1 MNRPQAER
9 RQRLLAQLPASSV
22 AVIAAGHEQTRSRD
36 TEYPFR
42 PNSDFWYLTAFP
54 EPDALLILTKD
65 AAGKCSELL
74 LCRDKDVEKEVWQ
87 GRRFGPEQAE
97 QQFGITAASIS
108 EQQAQLATAM
118 KGKQQLWFCFGDD
131 DALLSQ
137 LNACQQQIRTMP
149 RQSELAPQQQCNLR
163 PLLSELRLLKDD
175 YEISLMQQAA
185 SISAD
190 AHKAAMQLCR
200 PGMQEYQLE
209 ACIQYHCAMLGARHA
224 AYNPIVGGG
233 ENACILHYTE
243 NNAEL
248 CDGDLVLID
257 AGCEWQGY
265 AADIT
270 RTFPVN
276 GRFSQEQA
284 ALYQL
289 VLDAQLA
296 ALSEIKPGS
305 SFALATQAC
314 YRVLTEGLHRLGIL
328 QGELAELIEAE
339 AVKPWMI
346 HSLGH
351 WLGLDV
357 HDVGSYQP
365 KGAVP
370 EPGAKNRPFEPGM
383 VLTVEPGLYIAKGSD
398 TDPKWWGIGIRIED
412 DVLVTAEGHRNLTA
426 AVPKT
431 IAEIEALMARDSTDP
446 GQGHGQ
452 FD

>member
-9 RQRLLAQLPASSV
+9 RQRLLAELAASSV
-22 AVIAAGHEQTRSRD
+22 AVIAAGHEQIRSRD
-36 TEYPFR
+36 TDYPFR
-42 PNSDFWYLTAFP
+42 SNSDFWYLTGFP
-54 EPDALLILTKD
+54 EPEALLILTKD
-65 AAGKCSELL
+65 AAGHCSELL
-74 LCRDKDVEKEVWQ
+74 VCRDKDAEKEVWQ

-97 QQFGITAASIS
+97 QQFGIAAASVS
-108 EQQAQLATAM
+108 EQQTLLLAAL

-131 DALLSQ
+131 EALIRL
-137 LNACQQQIRTMP
+137 LNACQQQIRTTP
-149 RQSELAPQQQCNLR
+149 RQSELAPQQQCDLR
-163 PLLSELRLLKDD
+163 PLLSELRLFKDEH
-175 YEISLMQQAA
+175 EISLMQQAA
-185 SISAD
+185 SMSAG
-190 AHKAAMQLCR
+190 AHKAAMQLCQ

-209 ACIQYHCAMLGARHA
+209 ACIQYHCAMLGARHQ
-224 AYNPIVGGG
+224 AYNAIVGGG

-248 CDGDLVLID
+248 RDGDLVLID
-257 AGCEWQGY
+257 AGCELMGY

-276 GRFSQEQA
+276 GRFSKEQA

-296 ALSEIKPGS
+296 ALAEIKPGS

-314 YRVLTEGLHRLGIL
+314 YRVLTEGLHQLGIL
-328 QGELAELIEAE
+328 HGELSALIEAE
-339 AVKPWMI
+339 AAKPWMI

-357 HDVGSYQP
+357 HDVGAYQP
-365 KGAVP
+365 KGSLP

-383 VLTVEPGLYIAKGSD
+383 VLTVEPGLYIPKGSD

-431 IAEIEALMARDSTDP
+431 IAEIEALMAAGKGKED
-446 GQGHGQ
+446 GQ

>member
-1 MNRPQAER
+1 MNRPQALR
-9 RQRLLAQLPASSV
+9 RQRLLAELPASSV
-22 AVIAAGHEQTRSRD
+22 AVIAAGYEQIRSRD
-36 TEYPFR
+36 TDYPFR
-42 PNSDFWYLTAFP
+42 NNSDFWYLTGFP
-54 EPDALLILTKD
+54 EPEALLILTKD
-65 AAGKCSELL
+65 EAGQCSELL
-74 LCRDKDVEKEVWQ
+74 LCRDKDAEKEVWQ
-87 GRRFGPEQAE
+87 GRRFGPEQAQ
-97 QQFGITAASIS
+97 QQFGITAASLS
-108 EQQAQLATAM
+108 AQQAQLAAAL
-118 KGKQQLWFCFGDD
+118 KGKQQLWFCFGEDETLHH
-131 DALLSQ
+131 LLHQ
-137 LNACQQQIRTMP
+137 CQQQIRRTP

-163 PLLSELRLLKDD
+163 PLLSELRLFKDEH
-175 YEISLMQQAA
+175 EITLMQQAA
-185 SISAD
+185 TISAQ
-190 AHKAAMQLCR
+190 AHKAAMQLCQ

-209 ACIQYHCAMLGARHA
+209 ACIQYHCAMQGARYA

-243 NNAEL
+243 NNAGL
-248 CDGDLVLID
+248 RDGDLVLID
-257 AGCEWQGY
+257 AGCELMGY

-276 GRFSQEQA
+276 GRFSKEQA

-296 ALSEIKPGS
+296 ALAEIKPGS

-314 YRVLTEGLHRLGIL
+314 YRVLTEGLHQLGIL
-328 QGELAELIEAE
+328 QGELSALIEAE
-339 AVKPWMI
+339 AAKPWMI

-357 HDVGSYQP
+357 HDVGAYQP
-365 KGAVP
+365 KGSPP

-383 VLTVEPGLYIAKGSD
+383 VLTVEPGLYIPKGSD

-431 IAEIEALMARDSTDP
+431 IAEIEALMAAGKGTGD
-446 GQGHGQ
+446 GQ

>member
-9 RQRLLAQLPASSV
+9 RQRLLAELPVSSV

-42 PNSDFWYLTAFP
+42 SNSDFWYLTGFS
-54 EPDALLILTKD
+54 EPDALLILAKD
-65 AAGKCSELL
+65 AAGKGSELL
-74 LCRDKDVEKEVWQ
+74 VCRDKDVEKEVWQ

-97 QQFGITAASIS
+97 QQFGIAAASIS
-108 EQQAQLATAM
+108 EQQAQLVAAM

-131 DALLSQ
+131 QALIHL
-137 LNACQQQIRTMP
+137 LNECQQQIRTTP

-163 PLLSELRLLKDD
+163 PLLSELRLFKDEH
-175 YEISLMQQAA
+175 EIKLMQQAA
-185 SISAD
+185 SISAA
-190 AHKAAMQLCR
+190 AHQAAMQLCK

-209 ACIQYHCAMLGARHA
+209 ACIQYHCAMQGARHQ
-224 AYNPIVGGG
+224 AYNAIVGGG

-248 CDGDLVLID
+248 RAGDLVLID
-257 AGCEWQGY
+257 AGCEFGGY

-276 GRFSQEQA
+276 GRFSTEQA

-296 ALSEIKPGS
+296 ALAEIKPGS
-305 SFALATQAC
+305 SFALATKAC
-314 YRVLTEGLHRLGIL
+314 YQILTEGLHRLGIL
-328 QGELAELIEAE
+328 QGELTELIEAE
-339 AVKPWMI
+339 AAKPWMI

-365 KGAVP
+365 KGATP
-370 EPGAKNRPFEPGM
+370 EPGAKNRLFEPGM
-383 VLTVEPGLYIAKGSD
+383 VLTVEPGLYIPKGSD

-412 DVLVTAEGHRNLTA
+412 DVLVTAEGHRNLTV

-431 IAEIEALMARDSTDP
+431 IAEIEALMAMNTADA
-446 GQGHGQ
+446 GKQHGQ